1 MTPKQKSSELIKHF
15 MNAQVRT
22 KKSKEEAIASAILHI
37 DLLVGVTLGDDI
49 DYWEAV
55 QDALIN
61 TN

>member
-1 MTPKQKSSELIKHF
+1 

-37 DLLVGVTLGDDI
+37 DLLVRETLGENI
-49 DYWEAV
+49 DYWEEV
-55 QDALIN
+55 QEALIN

>member
-1 MTPKQKSSELIKHF
+1 MTPKQKSTELIKHF

-22 KKSKEEAIASAILHI
+22 KKSKEEAVASAILHI

>member
-1 MTPKQKSSELIKHF
+1 MTPKQKSTELIKHF
-15 MNAQVRT
+15 MNSQVRT

-37 DLLVGVTLGDDI
+37 DLLVAVTLGEDI

>member
-1 MTPKQKSSELIKHF
+1 MTPKQKSTELIKHF

-37 DLLVGVTLGDDI
+37 DLLVAVTLGDNI

>member
-1 MTPKQKSSELIKHF
+1 MTPKQKSTELIKHF

-22 KKSKEEAIASAILHI
+22 KKSKEEAIASAILFI
-37 DLLVGVTLGDDI
+37 ELLLNYSEVKDI
-49 DYWEAV
+49 EYWEAV

>member
-1 MTPKQKSSELIKHF
+1 MTPSQKAKELIKHF
-15 MNAQVRT
+15 TNCQVRNN
-22 KKSKEEAIASAILHI
+22 KSKQEAIASAILHI
-37 DLLVGVTLGDDI
+37 DLLVGVTLGEDI